1 MYVCP
6 CHSLTL
12 SQLTLPPPHIWL
24 TVNSLFKPSLLW
36 LYVASLI
43 IVHQILFLR
52 IMSKSDGDFF
62 HLLPQSVQTVTFQE
76 LSEMNWL
83 LPDLIRTGFRY
94 TILYWDSWYIMLSS
108 EKLLFPPMPVVSNM
122 KVVGETQAGLNS
134 DTLKIFFPS
143 NTIIFNKEPS
153 HL

>member
-1 MYVCP
+1 
-6 CHSLTL
+6 
-12 SQLTLPPPHIWL
+12 
-24 TVNSLFKPSLLW
+24 
-36 LYVASLI
+36 
-43 IVHQILFLR
+43 
-52 IMSKSDGDFF
+52 MSKSDGDFF